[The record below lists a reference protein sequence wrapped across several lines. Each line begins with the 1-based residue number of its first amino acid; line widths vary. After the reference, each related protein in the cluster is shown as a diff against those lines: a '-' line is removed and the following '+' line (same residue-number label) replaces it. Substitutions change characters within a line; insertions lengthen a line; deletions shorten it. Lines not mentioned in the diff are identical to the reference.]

1 MADSL
6 MEKASLTRFAWISI
20 AAALATIVL
29 KSVAYLMTGSVGLFS
44 DAVESLVNLAGGIM
58 ALTMLKIA
66 ARPADDEHAY
76 GHNKAEYF
84 SSGVEGTL
92 ILLAA
97 GSIAWAAY
105 GRLLNPKPLEQVG
118 AGLLVSLVASVIN
131 LATALVMIRVGRK
144 RNSITLE
151 ANGHHLMTDV
161 WTSVGVIAA
170 IGAVAVT
177 GWTRLDPIVALLV
190 AANIVWT
197 GVKIVR
203 RSVAGLM
210 DVALSAN
217 DIAAVKTIFAHYENE
232 GIQFHALRTRQAG
245 MRKFI
250 AVDVLVPGA
259 WSVQQGHDLL
269 EKIEAEIRT
278 SVAESSVFTHLE
290 PIEDPLSYAD
300 QKLDRTNQSRPPQS

>member
-1 MADSL
+1 MKKSP
-6 MEKASLTRFAWISI
+6 LTRFAWISI
-20 AAALATIVL
+20 GASVLTIVL
-29 KSVAYLMTGSVGLFS
+29 KTAAYKLTGSVGLLS
-44 DAVESLVNLAGGIM
+44 DAIESLVNLAGGVM
-58 ALTMLKIA
+58 ALMMLKIA

-97 GSIAWAAY
+97 ASIGWAAY
-105 GRLLNPKPLEQVG
+105 GRIMNPKPLQDVG
-118 AGLLVSLVASVIN
+118 AGLVVSLAASVIN
-131 LATALVMIRVGRK
+131 LATALVMIGVGRK

-151 ANGHHLMTDV
+151 ANGRHLMTDV
-161 WTSVGVIAA
+161 WTSVGVLVA
-170 IGAVAVT
+170 IGAVALT
-177 GWTRLDPIVALLV
+177 GWTLLDPIVAMLV

-210 DVALSAN
+210 DAALPSA
-217 DIAAVKTIFAHYENE
+217 DLEKVRSLLAVHEAA

-245 MRKFI
+245 VRKFI

-259 WSVQQGHDLL
+259 WSVQQGHDFL
-269 EKIEAEIRT
+269 ETIEAEIREAIADST
-278 SVAESSVFTHLE
+278 VFTHLE
-290 PIEDPLSYAD
+290 PIEDPISWAD
-300 QKLDRTNQSRPPQS
+300 EKLDRSGNTRPPQK